1 MFVSMRED
9 VTELTFQHTQ
19 FDGSGSALILGGLG
33 IEFEFV
39 ADYAGRASIV
49 SHEWSECPQMS
60 EAIEGD
66 YLKIIESLI
75 SNDL

>member
-1 MFVSMRED
+1 MFKSMRED
-9 VTELTFQHTQ
+9 VTELTFKNSQ
-19 FDGSGSALILGGLG
+19 FEGVGSALILGNLG

-49 SHEWSECPQMS
+49 HHEWNDAHVMN
-60 EAIEGD
+60 EAIEGE

>member
-9 VTELTFQHTQ
+9 VTELTFQNSQ
-19 FDGSGSALILGGLG
+19 FEGVGSALVLGGLG
-33 IEFEFV
+33 IEFEVV
-39 ADYAGRASIV
+39 ADYAGRASIGH
-49 SHEWSECPQMS
+49 HEWSECPQMS

-66 YLKIIESLI
+66 YLRIIESLI